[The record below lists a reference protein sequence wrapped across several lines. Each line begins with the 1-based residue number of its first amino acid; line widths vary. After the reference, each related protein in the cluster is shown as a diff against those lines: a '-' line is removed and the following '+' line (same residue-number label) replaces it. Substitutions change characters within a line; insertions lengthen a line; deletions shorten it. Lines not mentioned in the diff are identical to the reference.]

1 MFKQA
6 SRVEFFLP
14 EWLAEFAADHETI
27 PDVDE
32 RMSFVIAA
40 ARRNTEE
47 CTGGPF
53 ASAIFERDSGRLVAL
68 GINRVCS
75 EDLSIMHAEIIALTL
90 AQRKVETYDLGAQHL
105 PAHEL
110 ISSTEPCAMC
120 LGAIAWSGI
129 RRVVVGARDQ
139 DAREVGF
146 DEGPKPHDWMAELRQ
161 RGVEVICDVQRED
174 ARRVLQEY
182 AANGG
187 LIYNPR
193 TST

>member
-14 EWLAEFAADHETI
+14 EWLAEFAADRETI
-27 PDVDE
+27 PDMDE

-47 CTGGPF
+47 STGGPF

-68 GINRVCS
+68 GVNRVCT

-90 AQRKVETYDLGAQHL
+90 AQRKLETYDLGAEHL

-146 DEGPKPHDWMAELRQ
+146 DEGPKPHDWAAELRQ
-161 RGVEVICDVQRED
+161 RGIEVICDIRRED
-174 ARRVLQEY
+174 ARKVLREY
-182 AANGG
+182 AAKGG

-193 TST
+193 TPA